1 MADKSVVISGDADAR
16 TKALNLIMKILEND
30 GPLKDLQLRI
40 PVNQVTSVVGP
51 KGSTVMSIEEETGAK
66 VHIARRNGNEE
77 RGSAQIVGSMEQ
89 IFDAVVKVD
98 DIVNRGDGRE

>member
-1 MADKSVVISGDADAR
+1 
-16 TKALNLIMKILEND
+16 
-30 GPLKDLQLRI
+30 
-40 PVNQVTSVVGP
+40 
-51 KGSTVMSIEEETGAK
+51 MSSEEETGAK